1 MAVAYQDYYEI
12 LGIPRDASAKDIKAA
27 YRKLARKWHPDL
39 HTGKKKEE
47 AEEKLKRFNEAYE
60 VLKDSEK
67 RAKYDRL
74 GKNWQNGQDFDFS
87 PDTGGVHF
95 YRTGN
100 INPEDLGGFS
110 DFFNSIFGGQGTA
123 GSSPFASA
131 SRRGQDIETSLDLTL
146 EELYQGGS
154 KPVRLASRQ
163 LCPDCQ
169 GQGVQGRSFC
179 SRCGGTGSLP
189 DEKSLEIKIPAGV
202 YAGSTIRLQGQGGQ
216 GLGGAA
222 PGDLYFKVN
231 LLPHP
236 LFQVKDRNLEYK
248 LSLLPEQAV
257 LGDKVTVPTLEGS
270 VNVTIPAA
278 SHNGS
283 RLRLKGKG
291 LPLKEGGRGDQY
303 LLIQIDTPRELNE
316 EELELYRKLK
326 EIRQSRDGK

>member
-1 MAVAYQDYYEI
+1 MAVKYQDYYEI
-12 LGIPRDASAKDIKAA
+12 LGVPRDASAKDIKAA

-74 GKNWQNGQDFDFS
+74 GKNWQSGQDFGSS
-87 PDTGGVHF
+87 PDMNGVHF
-95 YRTGN
+95 NHSGN

-110 DFFNSIFGGQGTA
+110 DFFTSIFGSQGGA
-123 GSSPFASA
+123 RSSPFASGA
-131 SRRGQDIETSLDLTL
+131 RRGQDVETTLELSL

-154 KPVRLASRQ
+154 KSIRLASRQ
-163 LCPDCQ
+163 ICPDCQ
-169 GQGVQGRSFC
+169 GQGRQDRSFC

-189 DEKSLEIKIPAGV
+189 EEKSLEIKIPPGV
-202 YAGSTIRLQGQGGQ
+202 YAGSTIRLKGQGGQ

-222 PGDLYFKVN
+222 PGDLYLKIS

-236 LFQVKDRNLEYK
+236 LFQVKDRDLETK
-248 LSLLPEQAV
+248 LSLHPEQVV

-270 VNVTIPAA
+270 VSVTIPAG
-278 SHNGS
+278 SHNS
-283 RLRLKGKG
+283 TRLRLKGKG
-291 LPLKEGGRGDQY
+291 LPLKEGGRADQY
-303 LLIQIDTPRELNE
+303 LLIQIDTPRDLSE